1 MQIEFGKRDL
11 RTLYETGAC
20 RKLKLPAEVIR
31 DFAVTV
37 RMLEAAK
44 DIYDLW
50 QEPSL
55 KFEKLHGSQ
64 SRYSVR
70 LSRKW
75 RLEMQIE
82 WGNDQKTVGILT
94 LVEIS
99 SHYGGR

>member
-20 RKLKLPAEVIR
+20 RKLRLPAEVIR

-37 RMLEAAK
+37 RILEAAK

-55 KFEKLHGSQ
+55 KFEKFHGCK

-75 RLEMQIE
+75 RLEMEIE
-82 WGNDQKTVGILT
+82 WENDQKTIGILT

>member
-1 MQIEFGKRDL
+1 VQIEFGKRGL

-20 RKLKLPAEVIR
+20 RKVRLPAEVIR
-31 DFAVTV
+31 DFVVTV

-55 KFEKLHGSQ
+55 NFEKLHGSK

-70 LSRKW
+70 LTRKW
-75 RLEMQIE
+75 RLEMEIE
-82 WGNDQKTVGILT
+82 WENDQNTVGILT

-99 SHYGGR
+99 SHYRGR

>member
-1 MQIEFGKRDL
+1 MRIEFGKRDL

-20 RKLKLPAEVIR
+20 RKLRLPAEVVR

-50 QEPSL
+50 REPSL
-55 KFEKLHGSQ
+55 NFEKLHGSM

-70 LSRKW
+70 LSRNW
-75 RLEMQIE
+75 RLEMEIE
-82 WGNDQKTVGILT
+82 WENDQKTVGILT

>member
-1 MQIEFGKRDL
+1 MHVEFGKRDL
-11 RTLYETGAC
+11 KTLYETGEC
-20 RKLKLPAEVIR
+20 RKLRLPDEVIR

-55 KFEKLHGSQ
+55 HFEKLQGAK

-75 RLEMQIE
+75 RLEMEIE
-82 WGNDQKTVGILT
+82 WENDQKTVGIMT